1 MPVFSSLAGFFRRH
15 KKKILI
21 TSAAS
26 ISLYLLVYQLVIK
39 RFRNF
44 QNALKQELFVKEQIK
59 RRFIQT
65 QTDCYLTILALLPVL
80 TEPLLTYLPTETIT
94 AALKRKKNTNREMS
108 DSLTTEN
115 LMAHSEEALAGS
127 AALSDLLA
135 FLAKSKL
142 ELWHDLKVKSIARML
157 ALIYS
162 VSGLLLLTRLQLN
175 ILARKAYLELAIAM
189 AGGTV
194 NAKSTD
200 SFDYFVE
207 QSYLSLSW
215 WLLNHGWVRMANGLE
230 TLVEAKFKDITPKT
244 ELSVDT
250 FSEMLFEINDEAL
263 ANGGVLATH
272 LIFPVEYDNLIET
285 LMNTNPELV
294 NELESKDLNLVK
306 LINET
311 NFIFANDFTLHV
323 FSALV
328 RNGVE
333 TLTANIDEAVNPD
346 RVPGRVVKLATLL
359 AQLSVQSG
367 VINNPQHYGE
377 DSELTGNVYIN
388 NCNDIDEL
396 DQFSASIYSNFE

>member
-1 MPVFSSLAGFFRRH
+1 MPVFPSLASFFRRH
-15 KKKILI
+15 KRKLLV

-26 ISLYLLVYQLVIK
+26 ISLYLLFYQFVIK

-65 QTDCYLTILALLPVL
+65 QTDCYLTLLALLPVL
-80 TEPLLTYLPTETIT
+80 TQPLMTYLPTETIT
-94 AALKRKKNTNREMS
+94 SALKRKKNARDAS

-115 LMAHSEEALAGS
+115 LMAHSEEGS
-127 AALSDLLA
+127 AAASTSDLLV

-142 ELWHDLKVKSIARML
+142 ELWHDLKVKSITRML

-162 VSGLLLLTRLQLN
+162 VSGLLMLTRLQLN
-175 ILARKAYLELAIAM
+175 ILARKSYLELAIAL
-189 AGGTV
+189 AGGSV
-194 NAKSTD
+194 APKSLD
-200 SFDYFVE
+200 LFDYFVE

-215 WLLNHGWVRMANGLE
+215 WLLNHGWMRMANGLE
-230 TLVEAKFKDITPKT
+230 PLVQAKFSAITPKT

-250 FSEMLFEINDEAL
+250 FTVMLKEINSEAL
-263 ANGGVLATH
+263 ADGGSLAIH
-272 LIFPVEYDNLIET
+272 LVFPVDYDNLVET

-294 NELESKDLNLVK
+294 NELDAKDLNLVK

-311 NFIFANDFTLHV
+311 NYVFANDFTLLV
-323 FSALV
+323 FAALV
-328 RNGVE
+328 RSGVD
-333 TLTANIDEAVNPD
+333 TLAGNIELALNPD
-346 RVPGRVVKLATLL
+346 QVPGRVVKLATLL

-367 VINNPQHYGE
+367 VINDPNHGDYS
-377 DSELTGNVYIN
+377 DAMGNVYVNNIN
-388 NCNDIDEL
+388 ELEEL